1 MTTSSGSKPSTNS
14 LACASAVSMS
24 SRRSCDGPGRFSSG
38 LWDIQQRAS
47 GTVSSRYQGED
58 VEERDT
64 QLGCELSDAGARNA
78 TIGAQE
84 QHGFLVGVEPG
95 FEMTA
100 AVPDDHDVRIV
111 VTGPVQLAQRPRC
124 HELRAQRLPVR
135 KCCGA

>member
-1 MTTSSGSKPSTNS
+1 
-14 LACASAVSMS
+14 
-24 SRRSCDGPGRFSSG
+24 
-38 LWDIQQRAS
+38 
-47 GTVSSRYQGED
+47 
-58 VEERDT
+58 
-64 QLGCELSDAGARNA
+64 LSYAGARNA

-100 AVPDDHDVRIV
+100 AVADDHDVRIV

-124 HELRAQRLPVR
+124 DELRAQRLPVR